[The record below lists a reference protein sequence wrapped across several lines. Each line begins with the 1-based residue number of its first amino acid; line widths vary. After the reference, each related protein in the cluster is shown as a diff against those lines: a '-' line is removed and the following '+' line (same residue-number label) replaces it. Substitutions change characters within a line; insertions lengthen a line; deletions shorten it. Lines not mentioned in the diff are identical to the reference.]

1 MKFPDYYK
9 NIEPIILTDEL
20 AKFLGAPE
28 DGKYEI
34 RYEEIVKMAGHSCA
48 TVTGSYLMTLEGL
61 KALYKNEI
69 PRRGEIKVELRDR
82 AEEGSIGVSATVFTN
97 ITGAAGSLGF
107 AGINGKYARR
117 NLLSYNAKIDG
128 FVRFTR
134 MDTGESVEVNY
145 NPANVVHPG
154 NIMMSAIGPQATDDT
169 RKTFPDR
176 WKQMIGVIFENVD
189 KVVEVK

>member
-1 MKFPDYYK
+1 MKFPEYYN
-9 NIEPIILTDEL
+9 NIESIELFDEL
-20 AKFLGAPE
+20 AMFLGAPE

-34 RYEEIVKMAGHSCA
+34 HYHEIVKMAGHSCA
-48 TVTGSYLMTLEGL
+48 TVAGAYLMALEGL
-61 KALYKNEI
+61 KELYGNET

-107 AGINGKYARR
+107 AGINGKYTRR
-117 NLLSYNAKIDG
+117 NLLSFNTKLDG

-134 MDTGESVEVNY
+134 LDNGKSVEVFY
-145 NPANVVHPG
+145 NPANVVYPG
-154 NIMMSAIGPQATDDT
+154 NIMMSAIGPQATNET
-169 RKTFPDR
+169 KKTFPFR

>member
-1 MKFPDYYK
+1 MKLPDYYK
-9 NIEPIILTDEL
+9 KIESIVLFDEL
-20 AKFLGAPE
+20 AMFLGVPE

-34 RYEEIVKMAGHSCA
+34 HYEEIVKMAGHSCA
-48 TVTGSYLMTLEGL
+48 TVAGAYLMAFEGL
-61 KALYKNEI
+61 KVLYKNGI
-69 PRRGEIKVELRDR
+69 PKRGEIKVELRDR

-117 NLLSYNAKIDG
+117 NLLSFNTKIDG

-134 MDTGESVEVNY
+134 LDTGKSVEVNY

-154 NIMMSAIGPQATDDT
+154 NIMMSAIGPQATDET
-169 RKTFPDR
+169 KKTFPDR
-176 WKQMIGVIFENVD
+176 WKAMIGVIFENID

>member
-1 MKFPDYYK
+1 MKFPDYFK
-9 NIEPIILTDEL
+9 NIEPIVLEDEL
-20 AKFLGAPE
+20 AKFLGAPK

-34 RYEEIVKMAGHSCA
+34 NYEEIVKMAGHSCA
-48 TVTGSYLMTLEGL
+48 TVAGAYLMTLKGL
-61 KALYKNEI
+61 KALYRNEI

-107 AGINGKYARR
+107 GGINGKYARR
-117 NLLSYNAKIDG
+117 NLLFFNTKIDG

-145 NPANVVHPG
+145 NPAVVVHPG
-154 NIMMSAIGPQATDDT
+154 NIMMSAIGPQATDET
-169 RKTFPDR
+169 RKTFPNR
-176 WKQMIGVIFENVD
+176 WKQMISVIFKNAD
-189 KVVEVK
+189 RVVEVK

>member
-1 MKFPDYYK
+1 MKFPEYYK
-9 NIEPIILTDEL
+9 NIESIELFDEL
-20 AKFLGAPE
+20 AMFLGAPE

-34 RYEEIVKMAGHSCA
+34 HYHEIVKMAGHSCA
-48 TVTGSYLMTLEGL
+48 TVAGAYLMALEGL
-61 KALYKNEI
+61 KELYGNET

-107 AGINGKYARR
+107 AGINGKYTRR
-117 NLLSYNAKIDG
+117 NLLSFNTKLDG

-134 MDTGESVEVNY
+134 LDNGKSVEVFY
-145 NPANVVHPG
+145 NPANVVYPG
-154 NIMMSAIGPQATDDT
+154 NIMMSAIGPQATNET
-169 RKTFPDR
+169 KKTFPFR
-176 WKQMIGVIFENVD
+176 WKQMIGVIFENID